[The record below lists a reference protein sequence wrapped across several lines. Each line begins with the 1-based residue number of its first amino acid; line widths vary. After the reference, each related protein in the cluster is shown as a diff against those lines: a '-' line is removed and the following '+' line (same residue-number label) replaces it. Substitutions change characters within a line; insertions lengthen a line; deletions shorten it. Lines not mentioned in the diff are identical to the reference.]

1 MAVDLAR
8 RAEVLKLA
16 RLLGV
21 PPEQL
26 GYLHKLDAAVIRKL
40 RRQATA
46 SLFDADRRSF
56 QKVAAASKLLP
67 APVTALIAEKALG
80 PLLCARIAGLL
91 EPQRAVEIA
100 RRLDV
105 RYLADLCLELD
116 PRSAEDVL
124 QSMPGERIVEV
135 SRELARRREYI
146 TMARF
151 VDGLSDAAIEA
162 VMADLRD
169 DEALLRIG
177 FFVEDA
183 GRLSAI
189 IGLLPPQRLRNIV
202 RVAADRGGEL
212 WPEALALINSVDEPQ
227 RRLMADLAAALDDEA
242 VNRMIGA
249 TQEQGLWPAMLP
261 MVSMMSTEYQRR
273 LINLPAIQNEA
284 VLGAIIRP
292 ADGMNLWPQLLPLVA
307 LMDGAGQARALRTAG
322 HQGEAVLARLAE
334 SLQALAPARKR
345 RQRAEVGR
353 RHNDSV

>member
-1 MAVDLAR
+1 MSTLAH

-16 RLLGV
+16 RLLGGQ
-21 PPEQL
+21 PEQYE
-26 GYLHKLDAAVIRKL
+26 YLHKLDALAIRKL

-46 SLFDADRRSF
+46 SLFDAERKSF
-56 QKVAAASKLLP
+56 QKVATASKLLP
-67 APVTALIAEKALG
+67 AAVTALIAEKALG

-100 RRLDV
+100 RRLNV

-124 QSMPGERIVEV
+124 QAMPVERIVEV
-135 SRELARRREYI
+135 SRELARRKEYI

-151 VDGLSDAAIEA
+151 VDSLTDDAIEA

-169 DEALLRIG
+169 DETLLRIG

-189 IGLLPPQRLRNIV
+189 IDLLSPERLRNIV
-202 RVAADRGGEL
+202 QVAADREGEL

-227 RRLMADLAAALDDEA
+227 RRLMADVAAALDDAA
-242 VNRMIGA
+242 VSRMIAA

-261 MVSMMSTEYQRR
+261 MVSMMNAEHQKH
-273 LINLPAIQNEA
+273 LINLPAIQNET
-284 VLGAIIRP
+284 VLGAIIRA
-292 ADGMNLWPQLLPLVA
+292 ADSMNLWPQLLPLVA
-307 LMDGAGQARALRTAG
+307 LMDNDGQARAVRAASQ
-322 HQGEAVLARLAE
+322 QGEAVMARLAE
-334 SLQALAPARKR
+334 SLRALAPSRK
-345 RQRAEVGR
+345 
-353 RHNDSV
+353 